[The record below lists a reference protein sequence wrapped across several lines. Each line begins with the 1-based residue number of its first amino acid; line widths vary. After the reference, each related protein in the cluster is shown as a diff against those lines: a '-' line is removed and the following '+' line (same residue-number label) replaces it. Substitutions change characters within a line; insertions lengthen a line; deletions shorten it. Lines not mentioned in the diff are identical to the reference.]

1 MDAVVRFLRA
11 RRWARIALSGLSA
24 VLLIGA
30 VGLLGYPLYTNVS
43 QHRHPQLLTHHF
55 AIPEFK
61 QTYKTQQQPKVG
73 DALTRIKIAK
83 INLDVVVVEG
93 TTPSALKA
101 GAGHYPATPL
111 PCADGNVAIAG
122 HRTTYGKPFANVD
135 QLKPGDTIELDTPL
149 GSCVYSVSQAPFVV
163 LPDGKMANGKS
174 VVDNTPGQHVL
185 TLTSCHPKGSASHRI
200 VIRATLVKGLSGS
213 A

>member
-11 RRWARIALSGLSA
+11 RRWARFALSALSA
-24 VLLIGA
+24 VLLVGA
-30 VGLLGYPLYTNVS
+30 VGLLGYPLYTNFR
-43 QHRHPQLLTHHF
+43 QHRIQERLTHQLASPQF
-55 AIPEFK
+55 QQA
-61 QTYKTQQQPKVG
+61 YKTQTPKVG
-73 DALTRIKIAK
+73 DALTRIKIPK
-83 INLDVVVVEG
+83 INVDVVVVEG
-93 TTPSALKA
+93 TTASALRA

-111 PCADGNVAIAG
+111 PCAGGNVAIAG

-135 QLKPGDTIELDTPL
+135 QLQKGDLIELDTPI
-149 GSCVYSVSQAPFVV
+149 GSCTYSVSEPPFVV

-174 VVDNTPGQHVL
+174 VVDNVPGQHVL

-200 VIRATLVKGLSGS
+200 VIRATLVKPLGT